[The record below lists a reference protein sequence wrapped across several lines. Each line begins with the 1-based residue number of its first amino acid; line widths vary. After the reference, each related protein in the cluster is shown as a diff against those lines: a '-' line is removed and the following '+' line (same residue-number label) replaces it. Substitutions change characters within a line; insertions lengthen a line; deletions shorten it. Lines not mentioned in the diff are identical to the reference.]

1 MLRRLTLAS
10 LPDDLDSVLPR
21 AESDVAAAAEAVHA
35 LIDDVRSAGAD
46 ALLDQAERFDRVRP
60 ASIRVPS
67 QDLAAALEGLDPTV
81 RAALEQTIERVR
93 QGSAAQIPPAAT
105 TRIADGAVIDQRW
118 VPVERV
124 GLYVPGGKAVYPSSV
139 IMNAV
144 AAQAAGVTSIAVASP
159 AQASHDGAPHPTIL
173 ATCALLGVDEVYAM
187 GGAGAIGA
195 FAYGVEGIGLRRVD
209 VVTGPGNVFV
219 AAAKR
224 AVAGR
229 VAIDAEA
236 GPTEILVLADDTAN
250 PELVA
255 RDLIS
260 QAEHDELAG
269 SVLVTDSA
277 KLADSVDEAIARIV
291 PLTKHSDRIRAALTG
306 RQSASVVVDSLD
318 SAVRLANA
326 YAAEHL
332 QIMTAD
338 ADSVVEQIVN
348 AGVVFVGDASPVALG
363 DYAAG
368 SNHVLPTGGTA
379 RFAAGL
385 NASVFLRSQQVVRYT
400 MQGLAGVR
408 GAIETLAVEEDL
420 PAHGEAVT
428 ARFED

>member
-10 LPDDLDSVLPR
+10 LPDDLESILPR
-21 AESDVAAAAEAVHA
+21 AEADVAAAGEAVHA
-35 LIDDVRSAGAD
+35 LIEAVRTDGAD
-46 ALLDQAERFDRVRP
+46 ALRDQAERFDRVRP
-60 ASIRVPS
+60 SAIRVAAS
-67 QDLAAALEGLDPTV
+67 ALDDALASLDPKV
-81 RAALEQTIERVR
+81 RSALEQTIERVR
-93 QGSAAQIPPAAT
+93 QGSAAQIPPPVT
-105 TRIADGAVIDQRW
+105 TQLADGAVIDQRW

-144 AAQAAGVTSIAVASP
+144 AAQAAGVASIAIASP
-159 AQASHDGAPHPTIL
+159 AQASHGGAPHPTIL
-173 ATCALLGVDEVYAM
+173 ATCALLGIDEVYAM

-195 FAYGVEGIGLRRVD
+195 FAYGVESIGLRRVD

-250 PELVA
+250 PELIA

-269 SVLVTDSA
+269 SVLLTDSA
-277 KLADSVDEAIARIV
+277 ELADRVEAAIERIV
-291 PLTKHSDRIRAALTG
+291 PETKHHERIRAALTG
-306 RQSASVVVDSLD
+306 RQSASVVVDSID
-318 SAVRLANA
+318 SAVTLANA

-332 QIMTAD
+332 QVMTAD
-338 ADSVVEQIVN
+338 TDTVVEQITN

-385 NASVFLRSQQVVRYT
+385 NSSVFLRSQQVVRYT

-408 GAIETLAVEEDL
+408 AAIETLAVEEDL